1 MIAYYILVYLNIFLK
16 ALIISTSQLKSGIF
30 SSLSLST
37 TLTGIKIYLN
47 YLCIYIY
54 IYIYI
59 YLSCSSLLL
68 IAVTV
73 SLMFSVCNS
82 LLIISVT
89 LPFSV
94 VEGLTGFSAI
104 TLISKEVA
112 SLCTMSRLLFQIF
125 FVKMAKFKI

>member
-47 YLCIYIY
+47 YLC

-112 SLCTMSRLLFQIF
+112 SLCTISRLLFQIF